1 MLLKYDIC
9 FTPFSLPP
17 LLTHHNANPHPY
29 PRLPFPTQLGNL
41 TIVRLPGNS
50 LTTVP
55 VGVIVRLRKLE
66 VLDLSFN
73 LIEAIPDDIDRL
85 IANERLTDLRMHD
98 NK

>member
-1 MLLKYDIC
+1 M
-9 FTPFSLPP
+9 
-17 LLTHHNANPHPY
+17 
-29 PRLPFPTQLGNL
+29 
-41 TIVRLPGNS
+41 RLPGNS

-55 VGVIVRLRKLE
+55 VGVIVRLRTLE